1 MALVRRS
8 LIATLH
14 TGLPDNS
21 VVAVA
26 HTSSSM
32 GLADIVE
39 LDRIA
44 AQRHIE
50 NWRPE
55 EAVLGQM
62 CTKGDS
68 SP

>member
-8 LIATLH
+8 SIATLR
-14 TGLPDNS
+14 TGLADNS
-21 VVAVA
+21 VVTVA

-32 GLADIVE
+32 GLAGIVE
-39 LDRIA
+39 PDRIA
-44 AQRHIE
+44 ARRHIG